1 GSMKEQAFAGAATGP
16 HTGCVGLNGRPPLAG
31 RGPPEGRSQG
41 TPFPDSRRVRRRS
54 AAGQGGTPPGPPGPP
69 PVSYLDARSGDGH
82 NRAAGKGNQQPNHPP
97 GAPTNPQALHRDQPP
112 TPAPQHRPTTH
123 IPGLLGSILGCRGVP
138 VFYPSEG
145 RPLKVII
152 SRRCLF

>member
-1 GSMKEQAFAGAATGP
+1 MKEQAFAGAATGP

-82 NRAAGKGNQQPNHPP
+82 NRAAGKGNQHPTTH
-97 GAPTNPQALHRDQPP
+97 PTPPP
-112 TPAPQHRPTTH
+112 TPRPRTPTGPGPDPSTPPHAHHSPAAPIRP
-123 IPGLLGSILGCRGVP
+123 
-138 VFYPSEG
+138 E
-145 RPLKVII
+145 
-152 SRRCLF
+152 